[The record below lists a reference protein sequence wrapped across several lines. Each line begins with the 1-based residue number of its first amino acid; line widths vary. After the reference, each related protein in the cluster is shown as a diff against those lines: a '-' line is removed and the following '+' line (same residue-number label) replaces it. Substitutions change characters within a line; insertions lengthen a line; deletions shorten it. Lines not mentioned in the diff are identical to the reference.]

1 MKKIFLTISIFS
13 LIVSCS
19 DDFVDIKQE
28 GVTVADDFF
37 KTQDDAM
44 RATNAVYAFLR
55 SWNNTGFPAQNILG
69 VTGDDVDKGSNPG
82 DAAFINDMDQFKYNI
97 STDAVNGYWIGQ
109 WQAVNRANQVIT
121 NVPNIDMDATL
132 KNRLLAETKM
142 LRAYFYFNL
151 VRVYGG
157 VPIFDGLPPDK
168 NYLKPRN
175 TAAEVYAFI
184 VKDLTEASAVLPQ
197 VYPASDLGRVTKGGA
212 LGLLSKVYLY
222 MKDYQKAYDT
232 SNLVIAM
239 GYKLDPDFNHLFRPA
254 GEFGTESVFEVN
266 CGCDPLMNPE
276 AGSQYAEV
284 QGVRNQFGWGF
295 FTPSQALE
303 NAFEPGDIRK
313 ELSILREGETTI
325 EGDLIKKNDPQAGNT
340 WNQKVYV
347 PSSLNN
353 SACGYG
359 SIQNLRILRFAD
371 ILLIN
376 AEAANELGNTA
387 AAITNINKVRLRA
400 NLGETT
406 ATTQS
411 SLRTAIWQERRV
423 ELAMEMDRFLDL
435 VRTGQAAQFLGPLGY
450 QTGKNE
456 LFPIP
461 LQAITD
467 SKGVLTQN
475 PGYN

>member
-1 MKKIFLTISIFS
+1 MKKIFLTISLFS

-19 DDFVDIKQE
+19 DDFVDIKPE
-28 GVTVADDFF
+28 GETLVENFF
-37 KTQDDAM
+37 KTADDAN
-44 RATNAVYAFLR
+44 RATNAIYSFLR
-55 SWNNTGFPAQNILG
+55 SWENTGFPAQYVFG
-69 VTGDDVDKGSNPG
+69 VTGDDVEKGSNPG
-82 DAAFINDMDQFKYNI
+82 DASFINAYDQFTFTI
-97 STDAVNGYWIGQ
+97 SDDGVHGYWTGQ
-109 WQAVNRANQVIT
+109 WQAVQRANQVIT
-121 NVPNIDMDATL
+121 NVPKIEMDATL
-132 KNRLLAETKM
+132 KNRLVAEAKM

-151 VRVYGG
+151 VRIYGG
-157 VPIFDGLPPDK
+157 VPIFDGLQS
-168 NYLKPRN
+168 NYVQPRN

-184 VKDLTEASAVLPQ
+184 VKDLTEASEILPQ
-197 VYPASDLGRVTKGGA
+197 TYPAADLGRVTKGGA

-232 SNLVIAM
+232 SNLVIGM

-266 CGCDPLMNPE
+266 CGCSAE
-276 AGSQYAEV
+276 FGGSQYAEV

-295 FTPSQALE
+295 FTPTQALE
-303 NAFEPGDIRK
+303 DAFEPGDIRK
-313 ELSILREGETTI
+313 ELTILREGETTL
-325 EGDLIKKNDPQAGNT
+325 EGDLIKKGDPQAGNS

-347 PSSLNN
+347 PTSLNN

-376 AEAANELGNTA
+376 AEAANELGNTGV
-387 AAITNINKVRLRA
+387 AIANVNKIRLRA
-400 NLGETT
+400 NLGETP
-406 ATTQS
+406 ASTQS
-411 SLRTAIWQERRV
+411 TLRAAIWQERRV
-423 ELAMEMDRFLDL
+423 ELAMEMDRFPDL
-435 VRTGQAAQFLGPLGY
+435 VRTGQAEQFLGPKGF
-450 QTGKNE
+450 QKGKNE

-461 LQAITD
+461 LRAITD